1 MTKKGKKIIIFLLAT
16 LLVLFLWTGFKI
28 KWDLGC
34 LAYYE
39 QCTADRISGLTE
51 QECHQR
57 GDSVAYLLQTNICLV
72 KPK

>member
-1 MTKKGKKIIIFLLAT
+1 MTKKQKITIFLLVT
-16 LLVLFLWTGFKI
+16 LLVLFLWAGFKI

-39 QCTADRISGLTE
+39 QCTADKISSLTE

-57 GDSVAYLLQTNICLV
+57 GNSVAYLPETNICLV